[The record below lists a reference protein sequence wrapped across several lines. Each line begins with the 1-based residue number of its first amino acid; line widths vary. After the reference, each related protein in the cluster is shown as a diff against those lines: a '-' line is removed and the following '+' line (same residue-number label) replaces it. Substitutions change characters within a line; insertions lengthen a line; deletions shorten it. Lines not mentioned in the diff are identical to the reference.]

1 MTVVEQPVGRQDL
14 PVEVIQ
20 VLGVDLERDQVKDQ
34 GRNGDTKYK
43 SWDVGM
49 PWLRRCG

>member
-20 VLGVDLERDQVKDQ
+20 VLGVDLEREEVKDQ
-34 GRNGDTKYK
+34 SRNGDTKYK
-43 SWDVGM
+43 PWDICM
-49 PWLRRCG
+49 ASLDRCG